1 MSWQSLLMPLKFL
14 GDSATMLALVAQGG
28 VAEVW
33 TSFRVK
39 AVTQLENT

>member
-14 GDSATMLALVAQGG
+14 GGSAPVLALVAQGG

-33 TSFRVK
+33 TNQFLVWES
-39 AVTQLENT
+39 T